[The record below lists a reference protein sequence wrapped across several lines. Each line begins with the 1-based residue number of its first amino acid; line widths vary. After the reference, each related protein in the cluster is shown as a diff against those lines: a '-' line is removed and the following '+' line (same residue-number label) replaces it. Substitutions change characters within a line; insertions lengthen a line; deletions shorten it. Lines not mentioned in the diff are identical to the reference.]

1 MVSNE
6 DYCHEET
13 PPNFLLLSAARND
26 TDVWLLVI
34 IIGFLALV
42 FFLTGTGVPSQ
53 FRTRHFRRR
62 NLEND
67 L

>member
-1 MVSNE
+1 MKIIVI
-6 DYCHEET
+6 EET

-42 FFLTGTGVPSQ
+42 FFLTGTGAQAVSYTPLS
-53 FRTRHFRRR
+53 
-62 NLEND
+62 
-67 L
+67 